1 MNDEGSHDVT
11 IVQTDNT
18 ETKFCNVKFQ
28 DIHILSL
35 IDTGAQISLIS
46 ESVFNKI
53 DSSLVLEKHKPE
65 IILRGVTGHELKAT
79 KRVMMKFKI
88 GTKILTHEFHV
99 VKDLNKSIIL
109 GIDFLN
115 SHKAKLDFSKR
126 TLAIG
131 KQIVLLKS
139 KSELEKSAC
148 TIVHC
153 KRKRTIAP
161 MSVAFIELGVKKPTK
176 GSYVLVPLDNSPILR
191 DQPGVMVPNTVVKGS
206 NSITVPVINETGRK
220 ITLKAGI
227 GFGILEPL
235 DEADISCVD
244 SPPQDNESVS
254 TPTNHP
260 DVPQDIDNSNVPL
273 EHRDKFREL
282 IHDYS
287 HLFARSDLELGSTN
301 VVKMSL
307 NTGNSAPIKQ
317 RPYRLPFSQRP
328 ILDKHLD
335 ELLEA
340 GIIRPSTSPWSSPII
355 MVPRKDGGSPRMCVD
370 YRKLNK
376 VLVHNS
382 YPLPNIND
390 ILTSMHG
397 AKVFSCIDLKSG
409 YYQIEME
416 EADKEK
422 TAFIS
427 HRSLFEFNRLPFG
440 LASAPPVFQ
449 NLIQNVIGSAQNVYA
464 IAYLDDII
472 IYSKT
477 HEEHIEHLRDI
488 FERLGKANLKM
499 KPSKCSFF
507 EERVKYLGHVVSG
520 DGIEPDPEK
529 VQAIELLEPPNTVKE
544 VRSIVGMASY
554 YRAFIPKFSELIRP
568 LTELTRKNSR
578 FEWNSERQSAFD
590 TIKQKLIS
598 APVLAHPD
606 MSKPFKLHTD
616 ASIHAV
622 GAVLTQDY
630 EQGERVVQYLSKQL
644 TAGQQKWP
652 TIERE
657 AYAIIFA
664 INKLRHFL
672 LGHKFTV
679 FTDHKPLRS
688 LFTSEMKN
696 VRVQRWAIMLEEY
709 GCNIEYKK
717 GKLNVPADMLS
728 RISKD
733 MKVNMEVQVLDIAD
747 YDANVIDSNSPE
759 LAQEAEMDSDT
770 SCDELDDDVEVE
782 NISTPKQI
790 AQMQRDDAILGSII
804 ESLEQGVEDSHPQ
817 YVIQDE
823 LLYHIS
829 SPIVKDRTQRLQ
841 LVIPEVLKNDVLEY
855 MHISL
860 YGGGH
865 SSQDK
870 MFHKMRFRYFWDNMY
885 RDVVQHVNSC
895 AYCKSRKLRKRTR
908 PLQDMPSPD
917 YPMQIVG
924 IDLVGPYPEA
934 EDQSKYVMTIVDHF
948 SGWPEAYPIRDKTA
962 NSVASILLEH
972 FIPKHGCPSFLVS
985 DRGTEFINNVIGL
998 LLKRMKI
1005 CHLRTSPFHPQSNG
1019 KTERFHRYMNDA
1031 LSKYAGLIQTS
1042 WVTYIPALLMAYRTS
1057 VNDSTKFTPFF
1068 LLYGR
1073 DPVLPMDTLL
1083 RPKLKYMG
1091 DEYVPTML
1099 QRLHLAY
1106 TEAKQNLAS
1115 ARERNKQRVANKA
1128 EMIDFQPGD
1137 PVFYLDKTS
1146 KPGES
1151 QKLNLP
1157 WKPFYRVVEQLSP
1170 VNYRIRNQLNG
1181 KSKVVHA
1188 ENLHPA
1194 NPEHTWDAPREDY
1207 ERHEDEEFPEE
1218 TPPLRRQPMRAARL
1232 ANFYGVRDKNLR
1244 TDHPSRQVSRT
1255 QEEPSSKFSLKRPR
1269 HGSITE
1275 DLQSSSEEEM
1285 EDELTLPSCRVQQ
1298 RKRLHDDIETELG
1311 DDQVPKRQ
1319 KQVDLVN
1326 VIVNKGSSLLEAL
1339 NAPINSVLQRYF
1351 P

>member
-1 MNDEGSHDVT
+1 MT

-18 ETKFCNVKFQ
+18 ETKFCTVKFQ
-28 DIHILSL
+28 DLHVLSL

-46 ESVFNKI
+46 ESIFKKI

-65 IILRGVTGHELKAT
+65 IILRGVTGHELKT
-79 KRVMMKFKI
+79 IKRVFIKFKI
-88 GTKILTHEFHV
+88 GTKLLTHEFHV
-99 VKDLNKSIIL
+99 VKNLNKSIIL

-131 KQIVLLKS
+131 KQIVLLKTQ
-139 KSELEKSAC
+139 SEMEKSAC
-148 TIVHC
+148 TIVYV

-161 MSVAFIELGVKKPTK
+161 MSVAFIELGVRKQIK
-176 GSYVLVPLDNSPILR
+176 GSFVLVPLDNSPVLR

-206 NSITVPVINETGRK
+206 NSIIVPLLNETGRSL
-220 ITLKAGI
+220 TLKAGE

-235 DEADISCVD
+235 DETDISCVD
-244 SPPQDNESVS
+244 SMSQDNESGC
-254 TPTNHP
+254 TATNHP
-260 DVPQDIDNSNVPL
+260 DNSSDVDYSKVPL
-273 EHRDKFREL
+273 ESQDAFRDL
-282 IHDYS
+282 LQDYA
-287 HLFARSDLELGSTN
+287 HLFAKSDLELGCTN

-340 GIIRPSTSPWSSPII
+340 GIIRPSKSPWSSPII

-382 YPLPNIND
+382 FPLPNIND

-422 TAFIS
+422 TAFIT

-440 LASAPPVFQ
+440 LASAPPIFQ
-449 NLIQNVIGSAQNVYA
+449 HLIQNVIGSAQNVYA
-464 IAYLDDII
+464 IAYLDYII
-472 IYSKT
+472 VYSKT
-477 HEEHIEHLRDI
+477 YEEHLTHLRDI
-488 FERLGKANLKM
+488 FERLDKANLKM
-499 KPSKCSFF
+499 KPSKCNFF
-507 EERVKYLGHVVSG
+507 EERVKYLGHVISG
-520 DGIEPDPEK
+520 NGIEPDPEK
-529 VQAIELLEPPNTVKE
+529 VQAIEQLQPPTTVKE

-554 YRAFIPKFSELIRP
+554 YRAFIPNFSELIRP
-568 LTELTRKNSR
+568 LTELTRKNAR
-578 FEWNSERQSAFD
+578 FEWSLERQKAFD
-590 TIKQKLIS
+590 LVKQKLTS

-616 ASIHAV
+616 ASIQAV

-630 EQGERVVQYLSKQL
+630 YEGERVVQYLSKQL
-644 TAGQQKWP
+644 TGGQQKWP

-672 LGHKFTV
+672 LGHNFTV

-688 LFTSEMKN
+688 LFTAEMKN

-709 GCNIEYKK
+709 GCHIEYKK

-733 MKVNMEVQVLDIAD
+733 VNPSKTMDIQVLDIAD
-747 YDANVIDSNSPE
+747 YDANVIDSNSPDF
-759 LAQEAEMDSDT
+759 AQDDGTESDT
-770 SCDELDDDVEVE
+770 SCDGLNDYTEVE
-782 NISTPKQI
+782 NISTPNQI
-790 AQMQRDDAILGSII
+790 SQMQRKEAVLSNII
-804 ESLEQGVEDSHPQ
+804 ESLEGDEDAYPQ
-817 YVIQDE
+817 YIIQDG

-829 SPIVKDRTQRLQ
+829 TPIKKDQTQRLQ
-841 LVIPEVLKNDVLEY
+841 LVIPEVLKNDVLEQ

-865 SSQDK
+865 ASYDK
-870 MFHKMRFRYFWDNMY
+870 MFHKLRFRYFWENMY
-885 RDVVQHVNSC
+885 RDVVQHVDSC

-908 PLQDMPSPD
+908 PLQDMPTPD
-917 YPMQIVG
+917 FPMQIVG

-934 EDQSKYVMTIVDHF
+934 EDASKYVVTIVDHF
-948 SGWPEAYPIRDKTA
+948 SGWPEAYPIPDKTA
-962 NSVASILLEH
+962 NTVASVLLEK
-972 FIPKHGCPSFLVS
+972 FIPTHGCPSFLVS
-985 DRGTEFINNVIGL
+985 DRGTEFINSVIGT

-1005 CHLRTSPFHPQSNG
+1005 CHLRTTPFHPQSNG
-1019 KTERFHRYMNDA
+1019 KTERFHRYMNDV
-1031 LSKYAGLIQTS
+1031 LSKYAGLVQTS
-1042 WVTYIPALLMAYRTS
+1042 WITYIPALLMAYRTS

-1091 DEYVPTML
+1091 DEYLPTML

-1106 TEAKQNLAS
+1106 VEAKHHLAG
-1115 ARERNKQRVANKA
+1115 AREKNKQRVAAKA
-1128 EMIDFQPGD
+1128 EMSDFQPGD
-1137 PVFYLDKTS
+1137 AVFYLDKTL
-1146 KPGES
+1146 KAGES

-1170 VNYRIRNQLNG
+1170 VTYRIKNQLTG
-1181 KSKVVHA
+1181 KAKVVHA
-1188 ENLHPA
+1188 ENLHFA
-1194 NPEHTWDAPREDY
+1194 LPEHTWDAPREEY
-1207 ERHEDEEFPEE
+1207 ERHDEEFFDAEDSVE
-1218 TPPLRRQPMRAARL
+1218 APPLRRQPLRAAKL
-1232 ANFYGVRDKNLR
+1232 ANYYGVRDRTRR
-1244 TDHPSRQVSRT
+1244 TDHPSTTAST
-1255 QEEPSSKFSLKRPR
+1255 EEKDFPPRLSLKRAR
-1269 HGSITE
+1269 HGSIT
-1275 DLQSSSEEEM
+1275 DLQSSSEDEM
-1285 EDELTLPSCRVQQ
+1285 EVAVSLPSSHARPIKRV
-1298 RKRLHDDIETELG
+1298 HDAMDEDLG

-1319 KQVDLVN
+1319 KYIDTVN
-1326 VIVNKGSSLLEAL
+1326 AFVNTGSSVLAML
-1339 NAPINSVLQRYF
+1339 NKPFNTILKRYF